1 MIQLN
6 DIDEL
11 AFEVEFMSCVI
22 DKADNLKVTDSDSH
36 FSKFAGVH
44 PSKIKQGK
52 LFLYDLIKP
61 KDRETVMRKICK
73 KDAPYVYFNFYIKN
87 EAGEYVYVHATGQ
100 NDEGSTLCRLTL
112 ADVSR
117 SVEKSEQ
124 LRARAKEMN
133 HLIDLVT
140 GGVCLFKVTQNMH
153 IQALYL
159 NNACCRLFGTD
170 KNSYESRDYRFD
182 DLIHPEDKSVVFQQI
197 GHSMATKKPIEIEFR
212 VLQHR
217 DSYIW
222 CKCNADIQRYD
233 TDNCPIFHAMF
244 TDITDIKNAEEEAD
258 EQSDAMIKM
267 FKSLPGPIFCT
278 GTKTPLVTDVVS
290 TDFLRLLGY
299 SRMEFFDTYGG
310 DLENLITPREAA
322 MVKALIKKQCEKKKE
337 VKTTYSVR
345 TKGGRFIVVED
356 KRKIIDVADGKKTTI
371 GIFRD
376 VTSKHL
382 DEDIG

>member
-6 DIDEL
+6 DTDEL
-11 AFEVEFMSCVI
+11 AFEVEFMNCVI

-61 KDRETVMRKICK
+61 KDRETVMRKLCK
-73 KDAPYVYFNFYIKN
+73 KDAPYVYLNFYIKKDS
-87 EAGEYVYVHATGQ
+87 GEYVYVHATGQ
-100 NDEGSTLCRLTL
+100 NDEKSTLCRLTL

-197 GHSMATKKPIEIEFR
+197 GNSMATKKPVELEFR
-212 VLQHR
+212 VLQHK

-233 TDNCPIFHAMF
+233 NDNCPIFHAMF

-258 EQSDAMIKM
+258 EQSDVMIKM
-267 FKSLPGPIFCT
+267 FKNLPGPIFCT
-278 GTKTPLVTDVVS
+278 GIKTPLVTDVVS

-299 SRMEFFDTYGG
+299 SRTEFFDIYGG
-310 DLENLITPREAA
+310 DLENLIPPREAA
-322 MVKALIKKQCEKKKE
+322 MVTALIKKQCSKKRE

-345 TKGGRFIVVED
+345 TKGGRFVVVED

-371 GIFRD
+371 GILRD